1 MVHVQQTY
9 GKAKSLV
16 PKVVMDLA
24 ETLQKTDLLTYKKT
38 KMQRTWWEFQGV
50 KRQRFKSVLLTIYGN
65 QKFNTFS

>member
-38 KMQRTWWEFQGV
+38 KMQRTW
-50 KRQRFKSVLLTIYGN
+50 
-65 QKFNTFS
+65 